1 MKILLL
7 EDEIK
12 LAEAIVDILQQ
23 ENYVVDAF
31 QDGQEAWDYWQI
43 HHIEYDI
50 AIIDWMVPGI
60 SGIELCR
67 LAREQDKTIPI
78 LMLTAKGE
86 ISDKVAGLDAGADD
100 YLVKPFSQF
109 ELLARL
115 RVFQRR
121 LQGADPL
128 LTLRGLVLDPDR
140 RSLVYAD
147 VLGQQ
152 KTIVLTN
159 KEFQI
164 LEFLWRH
171 DNKIVT
177 TERIRSYIWDLNADK
192 FSNVV
197 ASHMRQIRKKLAGTQ
212 YADIIET
219 IPQTGYRLNNHER

>member
-1 MKILLL
+1 MKVLLL
-7 EDEIK
+7 EDETE
-12 LAEAIVDILQQ
+12 LAKAIVDILQQ
-23 ENYVVDAF
+23 ENYVVDTF
-31 QDGQEAWDYWQI
+31 QDGREAWDYWQI
-43 HHIEYDI
+43 YHVEYDI

-67 LAREQDKTIPI
+67 LAREQGKTIPI

-128 LTLRGLVLDPDR
+128 LTSRGLVLDPDR

-152 KTIVLTN
+152 KTIALTN

-171 DNKIVT
+171 ANKIVT

-197 ASHMRQIRKKLAGTQ
+197 ASHVRQIRKKLAGTQ